1 MCAHESCITPGYART
16 LRYNA
21 WSYNAGYCVPRGICV
36 LIRFM
41 ALPDERKLLKDIGPE
56 TIAEYERRAGISV
69 QTLLDAI
76 VRDRVRHPP
85 SDSCL
90 LAHSPTCN
98 DPSVVAT
105 GDLALMEETRAYKML
120 QIIAEFRD
128 GPPESR
134 FSLRHAYN
142 TAGIHRQT
150 LIGWRGDHKLFD
162 GIMDSIQEEMV
173 DTMRAEAYRRSVVG
187 HDEPI
192 VHQGVKTGDT
202 VKKFSDSL
210 LQFTLMGY
218 DAKFR
223 SKDVNMNVSGQLDS
237 NINIEGLRDRLA
249 QRLNSRSKAE

>member
-1 MCAHESCITPGYART
+1 MYAHKSVITRSYAPAI
-16 LRYNA
+16 RYNGPA
-21 WSYNAGYCVPRGICV
+21 DNAGYCVARGICG
-36 LIRFM
+36 LIRSM
-41 ALPDERKLLKDIGPE
+41 ALPDERKLLKDVGPE

-69 QTLLDAI
+69 QTLLDAV

-85 SDSCL
+85 SPSCL
-90 LAHSPTCN
+90 MSHSPTCN
-98 DPSVVAT
+98 DPSVTAT
-105 GDLALMEETRAYKML
+105 DELALLEETKAYKML

-134 FSLRHAYN
+134 FSLRHAYT

-162 GIMDSIQEEMV
+162 SIMDSIQEEMV

>member
-1 MCAHESCITPGYART
+1 MCAHRSFITRSYVEPQ
-16 LRYNA
+16 LYNLA
-21 WSYNAGYCVPRGICV
+21 VDKAGYCVLYDFCG

-41 ALPDERKLLKDIGPE
+41 AFNDDLKLLKDLGPA
-56 TIAEYERRAGISV
+56 TIAEYERRAGIPV
-69 QTLLDAI
+69 QMLLDAI

-85 SDSCL
+85 SSASHM
-90 LAHSPTCN
+90 AHTKECN
-98 DPSVVAT
+98 DPTLVAV
-105 GDLALMEETRAYKML
+105 GDLALLEETKAYKML

-128 GPPESR
+128 GPPEAR

>member
-1 MCAHESCITPGYART
+1 
-16 LRYNA
+16 
-21 WSYNAGYCVPRGICV
+21 
-36 LIRFM
+36 M
-41 ALPDERKLLKDIGPE
+41 ALPENRKLLKDIGAE
-56 TIAEYERRAGISV
+56 TIAEYERRAGVSV
-69 QTLLDAI
+69 QMLLDAI

-85 SDSCL
+85 NPACL

-98 DPSVVAT
+98 DPTVKAV

-128 GPPESR
+128 GPPEAR
-134 FSLRHAYN
+134 FSLRHAYT

-150 LIGWRGDHKLFD
+150 LIGWRNDHKLFD

-173 DTMRAEAYRRSVVG
+173 DTMRAEAYRRSVIG
-187 HDEPI
+187 HDEPL
-192 VHQGVKTGDT
+192 VHQGIKTGET

-237 NINIEGLRDRLA
+237 TINIEGLRDRLA
-249 QRLNSRSKAE
+249 NRLKSKAKEE

>member
-1 MCAHESCITPGYART
+1 
-16 LRYNA
+16 
-21 WSYNAGYCVPRGICV
+21 
-36 LIRFM
+36 M
-41 ALPDERKLLKDIGPE
+41 AFYDDLKLLKDIGPE
-56 TIAEYERRAGISV
+56 TIAELERRAGVSV
-69 QTLLDAI
+69 QILLDAI
-76 VRDRVRHPP
+76 VRDRVRHAPNQA
-85 SDSCL
+85 SH
-90 LAHSPTCN
+90 LAHTKECN
-98 DPSVVAT
+98 DPTLKAT

-128 GPPESR
+128 GPPEAR
-134 FSLRHAYN
+134 FSLRHSYT

-150 LIGWRGDHKLFD
+150 LIGWRLDHKMFD

-187 HDEPI
+187 HDEPLT
-192 VHQGVKTGDT
+192 HQGVKTGDT

-237 NINIEGLRDRLA
+237 NVNIEGLRDRLA
-249 QRLNSRSKAE
+249 QRLVSRSKAE

>member
-1 MCAHESCITPGYART
+1 
-16 LRYNA
+16 
-21 WSYNAGYCVPRGICV
+21 
-36 LIRFM
+36 M
-41 ALPDERKLLKDIGPE
+41 ALPDVRKLLKDIGPA

-69 QTLLDAI
+69 QTLLDAV

-85 SDSCL
+85 NDSCL

-98 DPSVVAT
+98 DPTIKAI

-128 GPPESR
+128 GPPEAR
-134 FSLRHAYN
+134 FSLRHSYN

-150 LIGWRGDHKLFD
+150 LIGWRLDHKLFD

-187 HDEPI
+187 HDEPLT
-192 VHQGVKTGDT
+192 HQGVKTGDT

-237 NINIEGLRDRLA
+237 NVNIEGLRDRLA
-249 QRLNSRSKAE
+249 QRLVSRSKAE

>member
-1 MCAHESCITPGYART
+1 
-16 LRYNA
+16 
-21 WSYNAGYCVPRGICV
+21 
-36 LIRFM
+36 
-41 ALPDERKLLKDIGPE
+41 
-56 TIAEYERRAGISV
+56 
-69 QTLLDAI
+69 
-76 VRDRVRHPP
+76 
-85 SDSCL
+85 
-90 LAHSPTCN
+90 
-98 DPSVVAT
+98 
-105 GDLALMEETRAYKML
+105 
-120 QIIAEFRD
+120 
-128 GPPESR
+128 
-134 FSLRHAYN
+134 
-142 TAGIHRQT
+142 
-150 LIGWRGDHKLFD
+150 
-162 GIMDSIQEEMV
+162 MDSIQEEMV